1 MANIISKI
9 KISTTTYDIIDT
21 LAHEYINSITTDI
34 LSLSTLKAN
43 IASPVFTGMP
53 SISENLD
60 SSLVSDTTLATIK
73 FVNDA
78 FKANDA
84 MIFKGTIGTLE
95 DGGTIQNLPTN
106 NVEAGWTYKV
116 ITEGFYTGISS
127 TCEVGDMI
135 ICTNENPI
143 SWSVIQSNIDGA
155 VTGPIAA
162 DGNTVAIFN
171 GTSGKIIAD
180 SHKILAK
187 NITSEAALTD
197 TKYTTTT
204 TMIGSATVDNQIN
217 IDGIDSWDAGTLM
230 TTTKINT
237 SEITAWDAG
246 TSTLLGTP
254 FQVKGIDSFSTGTLP
269 TFEVNENGVL
279 ILDAGVLPS
288 LNTESNEI
296 PNVIRAGTAPILAT
310 TAINFD
316 SVATIGTLPTLTR
329 DNKNIP
335 NISVVSTTVLTNLV
349 ETITGQTTN

>member
-9 KISTTTYDIIDT
+9 RISSTTYDIIDT
-21 LAHEYINSITTDI
+21 LAHEHINSITTDI

-43 IASPVFTGMP
+43 IASPIFTGMP
-53 SISENLD
+53 AVSENLD
-60 SSLVSDTTLATIK
+60 STLVSDTTLATIK

-84 MIFKGTIGTLE
+84 MIFKGTIGNLE
-95 DGGTIQNLPTN
+95 DGGTIQDLPIN
-106 NVEAGWTYKV
+106 EVQAGWTYKV
-116 ITEGFYTGISS
+116 VTEGIYTGISS
-127 TCEVGDMI
+127 TCEIGDMI

-143 SWSVIQSNIDGA
+143 SWSIVQSNIDGA
-155 VTGPIAA
+155 VTGPSTAN
-162 DGNTVAIFN
+162 GNTVAIFN

-197 TKYTTTT
+197 TKYTATTT
-204 TMIGSATVDNQIN
+204 IIGSAISNNQITV
-217 IDGIDSWDAGTLM
+217 DGIDSWDAGSLM

-237 SEITAWDAG
+237 SEITTWNSG

-254 FQVKGIDSFSTGTLP
+254 FQIEEVNSFSTGLLP
-269 TFEVNENGVL
+269 TLEVNENGVL
-279 ILDAGVLPS
+279 IFNAGSLPS
-288 LNTESNEI
+288 LSTDIKEI
-296 PNVIRAGTAPILAT
+296 PNVIRAGTAPVLTT

-329 DNKNIP
+329 DSKNIP
-335 NISVVSTTVLTNLV
+335 NISVVSTTVLVNLT